1 MAGQAGDYASGGV
14 YHATGNP
21 TGRVLTPGTLYEL
34 KNIPDFNKTPDTRI
48 ELVGV
53 IKI

>member
-1 MAGQAGDYASGGV
+1 
-14 YHATGNP
+14 
-21 TGRVLTPGTLYEL
+21 VLSPGTLYEL